1 MEKTSAPGTTVWL
14 HLRPAV
20 GDLTPGWD
28 AIQTSL
34 RAHSPLALSADHRQG
49 APSHV
54 AAVGTNLGSRRDP
67 QTPGRPMDP
76 PLRVGPAAKQ
86 RGAVRGASNTALVSA
101 TFVSSLHLAQCPL
114 AYMRSPKCLGNK
126 NRE

>member
-1 MEKTSAPGTTVWL
+1 MEKTSAPGTTVRL

-20 GDLTPGWD
+20 SDLTPGWE

-34 RAHSPLALSADHRQG
+34 RAYGPLALSAEHRQG

-67 QTPGRPMDP
+67 QTPSRPVEP

-86 RGAVRGASNTALVSA
+86 RGCEVPRAQPLSQPLLFPPYTQNNVRW
-101 TFVSSLHLAQCPL
+101 HI
-114 AYMRSPKCLGNK
+114 
-126 NRE
+126 